1 MKNALMY
8 RIDKNNTEFTYNEI
22 KTFLNSLKNKN
33 GEYTDN
39 FNYLVK
45 VFVQFMKINLQ
56 DQFNVDLLKSKA
68 TFKTFTKDNEN
79 YYEYLTCNDFMTDK
93 THLLISK
100 IVSSVN
106 DTYDLAF
113 CKGYESVFIKTDV
126 KFDFNIIMKVEKE
139 INVININGV
148 STSKKIIQK
157 VKVDIKEL
165 SDYYL
170 IDEAYNKAL
179 TILKSIN
186 AKKEN
191 KETKT
196 N

>member
-1 MKNALMY
+1 MKNAIMY

-33 GEYTDN
+33 GEYTEN
-39 FNYLVK
+39 FNYFVR
-45 VFVQFMKINLQ
+45 VMVQFLKINKG
-56 DQFNVDLLKSKA
+56 DQFNVDLLKEKA
-68 TFKTFTKDNEN
+68 TFKTFTRDSEN
-79 YYEYLTCNDFMTDK
+79 YYEYLTCNDFMSDK

-100 IVSSVN
+100 IVSSID
-106 DTYDLAF
+106 DTFDLAY

-126 KFDFNIIMKVEKE
+126 KFDFNITMKLEKE

-148 STSKKIIQK
+148 STSKKVIQK

-179 TILKSIN
+179 TILKNIN

-191 KETKT
+191 KETKA